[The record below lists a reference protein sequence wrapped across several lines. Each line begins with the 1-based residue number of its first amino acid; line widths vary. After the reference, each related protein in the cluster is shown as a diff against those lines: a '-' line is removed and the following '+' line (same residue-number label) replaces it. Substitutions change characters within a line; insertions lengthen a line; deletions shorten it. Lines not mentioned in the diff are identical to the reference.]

1 MNNIRTYITV
11 GALCSAMTIS
21 AQDHR
26 ISGTVSDEFGP
37 VIGCNVIEKDANNR
51 NVNATITDVNG
62 NFQLAIKNPKNKL
75 VVSYVGYKT
84 FSQVIGSQT
93 NFQVQLKD
101 ANELGTVTVTAKQRF
116 RGDGLSIPKDEVSV
130 ATQTMNMDIVDGLA
144 FTSADEALQGQI
156 AGLDIVANSGNLGAG
171 TTMRMRGVTTINGS
185 SEPLIVVN
193 GNIMDVPDAKDTDWS
208 TATEETY
215 SSLLSINVNDIESI
229 DIMKDAAATAIWGAR
244 GANGVISIKTKR
256 GKRGKIRIDYNFSLQ
271 GNWQPKGYNLLS
283 GDEYTMLMKE
293 ELYNPTQNPS
303 ATTNINELNYNK
315 SWAEYNNWND
325 NTDWVKAV
333 TQTGWN
339 QSHGL
344 TISGGGEKAV
354 FRISANYD
362 HQTGTIIKQVLNR
375 FSTRLNLEYYVSDKL
390 KFTTEF
396 PLTYTKNQKSYAN
409 ILGKAL
415 SMAPNMSIYR
425 EDGNGIDTN
434 EYYIMLPSA
443 EKDEYGS
450 SISGT
455 SSLQLKSVRD
465 IGNPVAIANLAWNNE
480 STYRITPDFRINY
493 YFLGNDD
500 HKTRLDY
507 EGQVYL
513 DIFSKSNP
521 TYCPGSLSTNGW
533 KDNSYNLYTMDD
545 YNSFQFQTRHQL
557 IFTPKFKNED
567 IAWMMLGRWELTSG
581 TSYGQNVSE
590 RKLPLGAQSPTLPAE
605 ISNMSTSNGEWRSM
619 AGVFSTH
626 LSYKGRYNADFT
638 VRADGTTRFGD
649 NNKWGYFPGMSVRW
663 NISDEPWMK
672 WSRKVLSMLAFRPS
686 WGVNG
691 RTPSS
696 EYLQYAKYAAGS
708 QYGNGNTL
716 LPSTRVDG
724 LQLSDLKWEKTT
736 SWNLGANLGLFDDM
750 IEADFNYYYKKT
762 NDLLNP
768 GVAISSQTGYTT
780 LAWKNIGSMENKGWE
795 FNITAKKFIKAG
807 KFSMDASFNV
817 AQNFNKITEMD
828 QTVLDGINE
837 DWSADSRGKYFKR
850 IQVGNALGSIFGL
863 RHKGVYQYSYDYL
876 ENLRRQG
883 YVMEGN
889 EKIMIRDNNDLVDYL
904 NNRFLPAGKTAP
916 IALNRDG
923 KVITGADGKPLRM
936 TYNSKDG
943 GETYKFDGG
952 DVIYE
957 DVNHDGTI
965 NSLDMVYL
973 GNSNPKFS
981 GGFGFTF
988 RYGNW
993 SLRTNFVY
1001 RTGFKVVNF
1010 ARMGVEKMYD
1020 TTNQSTAVNW
1030 RWRKNGDVT
1039 EIPRALYNYG
1049 YNWLGSDR
1057 YVEDASFLR
1066 FSYVSLSYDV
1076 PKKFLKSIGLNTLR
1090 FDLSGQNIFVWSKY
1104 SGTDPEHA
1112 NNGWNF
1118 ASDSSQ
1124 TPRSK
1129 SFTLRMRIGI

>member
-84 FSQVIGSQT
+84 YSKVIGSQT

-130 ATQTMNMDIVDGLA
+130 ATQTMNMEIVDGLA

-425 EDGNGIDTN
+425 EDGNGFDTN

-443 EKDEYGS
+443 DKDEYGS
-450 SISGT
+450 SVSGT

-626 LSYKGRYNADFT
+626 FSYKGRYNADFT

-708 QYGNGNTL
+708 QYGNGNTM

-750 IEADFNYYYKKT
+750 IEADFNYYYKNTK
-762 NDLLNP
+762 DLLNP
-768 GVAISSQTGYTT
+768 NVAISSQTGYTT

-837 DWSADSRGKYFKR
+837 DWSANSRGKYLKR

-883 YVMEGN
+883 YVMDGN

-916 IALNRDG
+916 IALNSEG
-923 KVITGADGKPLRM
+923 KVITGSDGKPLRM

-1030 RWRKNGDVT
+1030 RWRKNGDMT

-1076 PKKFLKSIGLNTLR
+1076 PKKFLKSLGLNTLR

>member
-93 NFQVQLKD
+93 NFQIQLKD

-396 PLTYTKNQKSYAN
+396 PLTYTKNQKNYAN

-736 SWNLGANLGLFDDM
+736 SWNMGANLGLFDDM

-762 NDLLNP
+762 KDLLNP

-1030 RWRKNGDVT
+1030 RWRKNGDMT

-1076 PKKFLKSIGLNTLR
+1076 PKKFLKSLGLNTLR

>member
-93 NFQVQLKD
+93 NFQIQLKD

-533 KDNSYNLYTMDD
+533 KDDSYNLYTMDD

-708 QYGNGNTL
+708 QYGNGNTM

-736 SWNLGANLGLFDDM
+736 SWNMGANLGLFDDM

-762 NDLLNP
+762 KDLLNP
-768 GVAISSQTGYTT
+768 NVAISSQTGYTT

-1076 PKKFLKSIGLNTLR
+1076 PKKFLKSVGLNTLR

>member
-130 ATQTMNMDIVDGLA
+130 ATQTMNMEIVDGLA

-762 NDLLNP
+762 KDLLNP

-904 NNRFLPAGKTAP
+904 NNRFLPSGKTAP

-923 KVITGADGKPLRM
+923 KVITGSDGKPLRM

-1030 RWRKNGDVT
+1030 RWRKNGDMT

-1076 PKKFLKSIGLNTLR
+1076 PKKFLKSVGLNTLR

>member
-762 NDLLNP
+762 KDLLNP

-883 YVMEGN
+883 YVMDGN
-889 EKIMIRDNNDLVDYL
+889 EKIMISNNNDLVDYI

-1076 PKKFLKSIGLNTLR
+1076 PKKFLKSVGLNTLR

>member
-130 ATQTMNMDIVDGLA
+130 ATQTMNMEIVDGLA

-450 SISGT
+450 SVSGT

-708 QYGNGNTL
+708 QYGNGNTM

-762 NDLLNP
+762 KDLLNP

-863 RHKGVYQYSYDYL
+863 HHKGVYQYSYDYL

-889 EKIMIRDNNDLVDYL
+889 EKIMIRNNNELVDYI
-904 NNRFLPAGKTAP
+904 NNRFLPSGKTAP

-1076 PKKFLKSIGLNTLR
+1076 PKKFLKSVGLNTLR
-1090 FDLSGQNIFVWSKY
+1090 FDFSGQNIFVWSKY

>member
-425 EDGNGIDTN
+425 EDGNGFDTN

-443 EKDEYGS
+443 DKDEYGS
-450 SISGT
+450 SVSGT

-626 LSYKGRYNADFT
+626 FSYKGRYNADFT

-708 QYGNGNTL
+708 QYGNGNTM

-762 NDLLNP
+762 KDLLNP
-768 GVAISSQTGYTT
+768 NVAISSQTGYTT

-837 DWSADSRGKYFKR
+837 DWSADSRGKYLKR

-883 YVMEGN
+883 YVMDGN

-916 IALNRDG
+916 IALNSEG
-923 KVITGADGKPLRM
+923 KVITGSDGKPLRM

-1030 RWRKNGDVT
+1030 RWRKNGDMT

-1076 PKKFLKSIGLNTLR
+1076 PKKFLKSLGLNTLR

>member
-130 ATQTMNMDIVDGLA
+130 ATQTMNMEIVDGLA

-425 EDGNGIDTN
+425 EDGNGFDTN

-736 SWNLGANLGLFDDM
+736 SWNMGANLGLFDDM

-762 NDLLNP
+762 KDLLNP

-807 KFSMDASFNV
+807 KFSMDASFNI

-904 NNRFLPAGKTAP
+904 NNRFLPSGKTAP

-1076 PKKFLKSIGLNTLR
+1076 PKKFLKSLGLNTLR

>member
-425 EDGNGIDTN
+425 ENGNGIDTN

-455 SSLQLKSVRD
+455 SSHQLKSVRD

-762 NDLLNP
+762 KDLLNP

-1030 RWRKNGDVT
+1030 RWRKNGDMT

-1076 PKKFLKSIGLNTLR
+1076 PKKFLKSVGLNTLR

>member
-130 ATQTMNMDIVDGLA
+130 ATQTMNMEIVDGLA

-581 TSYGQNVSE
+581 TSYGQNVNE

-1030 RWRKNGDVT
+1030 RWRKNGDMT

-1076 PKKFLKSIGLNTLR
+1076 PKKFLKSVGLNTLR

>member
-130 ATQTMNMDIVDGLA
+130 ATQTMNMEIVDGLA

-450 SISGT
+450 SVSGT

-762 NDLLNP
+762 KDLLNP

-889 EKIMIRDNNDLVDYL
+889 EKIMIRNNNDLVDYL

-1030 RWRKNGDVT
+1030 RWRKNGDMT

-1076 PKKFLKSIGLNTLR
+1076 PKKFLKSVGLNTLR

>member
-130 ATQTMNMDIVDGLA
+130 ATQTMNMEIVDGLA

-450 SISGT
+450 SVSGT

-736 SWNLGANLGLFDDM
+736 SWNMGANLGLFDDM

-762 NDLLNP
+762 KDLLNP

-807 KFSMDASFNV
+807 KFSMDASFNI

-883 YVMEGN
+883 YVMDGN

-1076 PKKFLKSIGLNTLR
+1076 PKKFLKSLGLNTLR

>member
-26 ISGTVSDEFGP
+26 ISGTVTDEFGP

-84 FSQVIGSQT
+84 YSKVIGSQT

-130 ATQTMNMDIVDGLA
+130 ATQTMNMEIVDGLA

-708 QYGNGNTL
+708 QYGNGNTM

-762 NDLLNP
+762 KDLLNP

-1030 RWRKNGDVT
+1030 RWRKNGDMT

-1076 PKKFLKSIGLNTLR
+1076 PKKFLKSVGLNTLR

>member
-84 FSQVIGSQT
+84 YSKVIGSQT

-130 ATQTMNMDIVDGLA
+130 ATQTMNMEIVDGLA

-425 EDGNGIDTN
+425 EDGNGFDTN

-443 EKDEYGS
+443 DKDEYGS
-450 SISGT
+450 SVSGT

-500 HKTRLDY
+500 HKQIMEKYRGLCEDGRVFPVPNY
-507 EGQVYL
+507 Q
-513 DIFSKSNP
+513 S
-521 TYCPGSLSTNGW
+521 C
-533 KDNSYNLYTMDD
+533 MD
-545 YNSFQFQTRHQL
+545 S
-557 IFTPKFKNED
+557 PV
-567 IAWMMLGRWELTSG
+567 SG
-581 TSYGQNVSE
+581 D
-590 RKLPLGAQSPTLPAE
+590 
-605 ISNMSTSNGEWRSM
+605 SM
-619 AGVFSTH
+619 
-626 LSYKGRYNADFT
+626 T
-638 VRADGTTRFGD
+638 VT
-649 NNKWGYFPGMSVRW
+649 
-663 NISDEPWMK
+663 
-672 WSRKVLSMLAFRPS
+672 
-686 WGVNG
+686 
-691 RTPSS
+691 
-696 EYLQYAKYAAGS
+696 
-708 QYGNGNTL
+708 
-716 LPSTRVDG
+716 
-724 LQLSDLKWEKTT
+724 
-736 SWNLGANLGLFDDM
+736 
-750 IEADFNYYYKKT
+750 
-762 NDLLNP
+762 
-768 GVAISSQTGYTT
+768 
-780 LAWKNIGSMENKGWE
+780 
-795 FNITAKKFIKAG
+795 
-807 KFSMDASFNV
+807 
-817 AQNFNKITEMD
+817 
-828 QTVLDGINE
+828 
-837 DWSADSRGKYFKR
+837 
-850 IQVGNALGSIFGL
+850 
-863 RHKGVYQYSYDYL
+863 
-876 ENLRRQG
+876 
-883 YVMEGN
+883 
-889 EKIMIRDNNDLVDYL
+889 
-904 NNRFLPAGKTAP
+904 
-916 IALNRDG
+916 
-923 KVITGADGKPLRM
+923 
-936 TYNSKDG
+936 
-943 GETYKFDGG
+943 
-952 DVIYE
+952 
-957 DVNHDGTI
+957 
-965 NSLDMVYL
+965 
-973 GNSNPKFS
+973 
-981 GGFGFTF
+981 
-988 RYGNW
+988 
-993 SLRTNFVY
+993 
-1001 RTGFKVVNF
+1001 
-1010 ARMGVEKMYD
+1010 
-1020 TTNQSTAVNW
+1020 
-1030 RWRKNGDVT
+1030 
-1039 EIPRALYNYG
+1039 
-1049 YNWLGSDR
+1049 
-1057 YVEDASFLR
+1057 
-1066 FSYVSLSYDV
+1066 
-1076 PKKFLKSIGLNTLR
+1076 
-1090 FDLSGQNIFVWSKY
+1090 
-1104 SGTDPEHA
+1104 
-1112 NNGWNF
+1112 
-1118 ASDSSQ
+1118 
-1124 TPRSK
+1124 
-1129 SFTLRMRIGI
+1129 

>member
-425 EDGNGIDTN
+425 EDGNGFDTN

-450 SISGT
+450 SVSGT

-708 QYGNGNTL
+708 QYGNGNTM

-762 NDLLNP
+762 KDLLNP

-883 YVMEGN
+883 YVMDGN
-889 EKIMIRDNNDLVDYL
+889 EKIMISNNNDLVDYI

-923 KVITGADGKPLRM
+923 KVITGSDGKPLRM

-1076 PKKFLKSIGLNTLR
+1076 PKKFLKSVGLNTLR
-1090 FDLSGQNIFVWSKY
+1090 FDFSGQNIFVWSKY

>member
-84 FSQVIGSQT
+84 FSHVIGSQT
-93 NFQVQLKD
+93 NFQIQLKD

-130 ATQTMNMDIVDGLA
+130 ATQTMNMEIVDGLA

-425 EDGNGIDTN
+425 EDGNGFDTN

-443 EKDEYGS
+443 DKDEYGS
-450 SISGT
+450 SVSGT

-567 IAWMMLGRWELTSG
+567 IAWMMLARWVLTCC
-581 TSYGQNVSE
+581 TSYGKNVS
-590 RKLPLGAQSPTLPAE
+590 
-605 ISNMSTSNGEWRSM
+605 
-619 AGVFSTH
+619 
-626 LSYKGRYNADFT
+626 
-638 VRADGTTRFGD
+638 
-649 NNKWGYFPGMSVRW
+649 
-663 NISDEPWMK
+663 
-672 WSRKVLSMLAFRPS
+672 
-686 WGVNG
+686 
-691 RTPSS
+691 
-696 EYLQYAKYAAGS
+696 
-708 QYGNGNTL
+708 
-716 LPSTRVDG
+716 
-724 LQLSDLKWEKTT
+724 
-736 SWNLGANLGLFDDM
+736 
-750 IEADFNYYYKKT
+750 
-762 NDLLNP
+762 
-768 GVAISSQTGYTT
+768 
-780 LAWKNIGSMENKGWE
+780 
-795 FNITAKKFIKAG
+795 
-807 KFSMDASFNV
+807 
-817 AQNFNKITEMD
+817 
-828 QTVLDGINE
+828 
-837 DWSADSRGKYFKR
+837 
-850 IQVGNALGSIFGL
+850 
-863 RHKGVYQYSYDYL
+863 
-876 ENLRRQG
+876 
-883 YVMEGN
+883 
-889 EKIMIRDNNDLVDYL
+889 
-904 NNRFLPAGKTAP
+904 
-916 IALNRDG
+916 
-923 KVITGADGKPLRM
+923 
-936 TYNSKDG
+936 
-943 GETYKFDGG
+943 
-952 DVIYE
+952 
-957 DVNHDGTI
+957 
-965 NSLDMVYL
+965 
-973 GNSNPKFS
+973 
-981 GGFGFTF
+981 
-988 RYGNW
+988 
-993 SLRTNFVY
+993 
-1001 RTGFKVVNF
+1001 
-1010 ARMGVEKMYD
+1010 
-1020 TTNQSTAVNW
+1020 
-1030 RWRKNGDVT
+1030 
-1039 EIPRALYNYG
+1039 
-1049 YNWLGSDR
+1049 
-1057 YVEDASFLR
+1057 
-1066 FSYVSLSYDV
+1066 
-1076 PKKFLKSIGLNTLR
+1076 
-1090 FDLSGQNIFVWSKY
+1090 
-1104 SGTDPEHA
+1104 
-1112 NNGWNF
+1112 
-1118 ASDSSQ
+1118 
-1124 TPRSK
+1124 
-1129 SFTLRMRIGI
+1129 

>member
-130 ATQTMNMDIVDGLA
+130 ATQTMNMEIVDGLA

-425 EDGNGIDTN
+425 EDGNGFDTN

-736 SWNLGANLGLFDDM
+736 SWNMGANLGLFDDM

-762 NDLLNP
+762 KDLLNP

-1076 PKKFLKSIGLNTLR
+1076 PKKFLKSVGLNTLR

>member
-84 FSQVIGSQT
+84 FSHVIGSQT
-93 NFQVQLKD
+93 NFQIQLKD

-130 ATQTMNMDIVDGLA
+130 ATQTMNMEIVDGLA

-293 ELYNPTQNPS
+293 ELYTPTQNPS

-443 EKDEYGS
+443 DKDEYGS
-450 SISGT
+450 SVSGT

-626 LSYKGRYNADFT
+626 FSYKGRYNADFT

-696 EYLQYAKYAAGS
+696 
-708 QYGNGNTL
+708 
-716 LPSTRVDG
+716 
-724 LQLSDLKWEKTT
+724 
-736 SWNLGANLGLFDDM
+736 
-750 IEADFNYYYKKT
+750 
-762 NDLLNP
+762 
-768 GVAISSQTGYTT
+768 
-780 LAWKNIGSMENKGWE
+780 
-795 FNITAKKFIKAG
+795 
-807 KFSMDASFNV
+807 
-817 AQNFNKITEMD
+817 
-828 QTVLDGINE
+828 
-837 DWSADSRGKYFKR
+837 
-850 IQVGNALGSIFGL
+850 
-863 RHKGVYQYSYDYL
+863 
-876 ENLRRQG
+876 
-883 YVMEGN
+883 
-889 EKIMIRDNNDLVDYL
+889 
-904 NNRFLPAGKTAP
+904 
-916 IALNRDG
+916 
-923 KVITGADGKPLRM
+923 
-936 TYNSKDG
+936 
-943 GETYKFDGG
+943 
-952 DVIYE
+952 
-957 DVNHDGTI
+957 
-965 NSLDMVYL
+965 
-973 GNSNPKFS
+973 
-981 GGFGFTF
+981 
-988 RYGNW
+988 
-993 SLRTNFVY
+993 
-1001 RTGFKVVNF
+1001 
-1010 ARMGVEKMYD
+1010 
-1020 TTNQSTAVNW
+1020 
-1030 RWRKNGDVT
+1030 
-1039 EIPRALYNYG
+1039 
-1049 YNWLGSDR
+1049 
-1057 YVEDASFLR
+1057 
-1066 FSYVSLSYDV
+1066 
-1076 PKKFLKSIGLNTLR
+1076 
-1090 FDLSGQNIFVWSKY
+1090 
-1104 SGTDPEHA
+1104 
-1112 NNGWNF
+1112 
-1118 ASDSSQ
+1118 
-1124 TPRSK
+1124 
-1129 SFTLRMRIGI
+1129 

>member
-93 NFQVQLKD
+93 NFQIQLKD

-130 ATQTMNMDIVDGLA
+130 ATQTMNMEIVDGLA

-425 EDGNGIDTN
+425 ENGNGFDTN

-649 NNKWGYFPGMSVRW
+649 NNKWGYFPGISVRW

-708 QYGNGNTL
+708 QYGNGNTM

-762 NDLLNP
+762 KDLLNP

-883 YVMEGN
+883 YVMDGN
-889 EKIMIRDNNDLVDYL
+889 EKIMISNNNDLVDYI
-904 NNRFLPAGKTAP
+904 NNRFLPSGKTAP

-923 KVITGADGKPLRM
+923 KVITGSDGKPLRM

-1030 RWRKNGDVT
+1030 RWRKNGDMT

-1076 PKKFLKSIGLNTLR
+1076 PKKFLKSLGLNTLR

>member
-93 NFQVQLKD
+93 NFKVQLKD

-130 ATQTMNMDIVDGLA
+130 ATQTMNMEIVDGLA

-557 IFTPKFKNED
+557 IH
-567 IAWMMLGRWELTSG
+567 
-581 TSYGQNVSE
+581 SE
-590 RKLPLGAQSPTLPAE
+590 VQE
-605 ISNMSTSNGEWRSM
+605 
-619 AGVFSTH
+619 
-626 LSYKGRYNADFT
+626 
-638 VRADGTTRFGD
+638 
-649 NNKWGYFPGMSVRW
+649 
-663 NISDEPWMK
+663 
-672 WSRKVLSMLAFRPS
+672 
-686 WGVNG
+686 
-691 RTPSS
+691 
-696 EYLQYAKYAAGS
+696 
-708 QYGNGNTL
+708 
-716 LPSTRVDG
+716 
-724 LQLSDLKWEKTT
+724 
-736 SWNLGANLGLFDDM
+736 
-750 IEADFNYYYKKT
+750 
-762 NDLLNP
+762 
-768 GVAISSQTGYTT
+768 
-780 LAWKNIGSMENKGWE
+780 
-795 FNITAKKFIKAG
+795 
-807 KFSMDASFNV
+807 
-817 AQNFNKITEMD
+817 
-828 QTVLDGINE
+828 
-837 DWSADSRGKYFKR
+837 
-850 IQVGNALGSIFGL
+850 
-863 RHKGVYQYSYDYL
+863 
-876 ENLRRQG
+876 
-883 YVMEGN
+883 
-889 EKIMIRDNNDLVDYL
+889 
-904 NNRFLPAGKTAP
+904 
-916 IALNRDG
+916 
-923 KVITGADGKPLRM
+923 
-936 TYNSKDG
+936 
-943 GETYKFDGG
+943 
-952 DVIYE
+952 
-957 DVNHDGTI
+957 
-965 NSLDMVYL
+965 
-973 GNSNPKFS
+973 
-981 GGFGFTF
+981 
-988 RYGNW
+988 
-993 SLRTNFVY
+993 
-1001 RTGFKVVNF
+1001 
-1010 ARMGVEKMYD
+1010 
-1020 TTNQSTAVNW
+1020 
-1030 RWRKNGDVT
+1030 
-1039 EIPRALYNYG
+1039 
-1049 YNWLGSDR
+1049 
-1057 YVEDASFLR
+1057 
-1066 FSYVSLSYDV
+1066 
-1076 PKKFLKSIGLNTLR
+1076 
-1090 FDLSGQNIFVWSKY
+1090 
-1104 SGTDPEHA
+1104 
-1112 NNGWNF
+1112 
-1118 ASDSSQ
+1118 
-1124 TPRSK
+1124 
-1129 SFTLRMRIGI
+1129 

>member
-11 GALCSAMTIS
+11 GALCSVMTIS

-130 ATQTMNMDIVDGLA
+130 ATQTMNMEIVDGLA

-708 QYGNGNTL
+708 QYGNGNTM

-762 NDLLNP
+762 KDLLNP

-1030 RWRKNGDVT
+1030 RWRKNGDMT

-1076 PKKFLKSIGLNTLR
+1076 PKKFLKSVGLNTLR

>member
-229 DIMKDAAATAIWGAR
+229 DVMKDAAATAIWGAR

-708 QYGNGNTL
+708 QYGNGNTM

-762 NDLLNP
+762 KDLLNP

-1030 RWRKNGDVT
+1030 RWRKNGDIT

-1076 PKKFLKSIGLNTLR
+1076 PKKFLKSVGLNTLR

>member
-762 NDLLNP
+762 KNLLNP

-1030 RWRKNGDVT
+1030 RWRKNGDMT

-1076 PKKFLKSIGLNTLR
+1076 PKKFLKSVGLNTLR

>member
-130 ATQTMNMDIVDGLA
+130 ATQTMNMEIVDGLA

-762 NDLLNP
+762 KDLLNP

-916 IALNRDG
+916 IALNKDG

-943 GETYKFDGG
+943 SETYKFDGG

-1030 RWRKNGDVT
+1030 RWRKNGDMT

-1076 PKKFLKSIGLNTLR
+1076 PKKFLKSVGLNTLR

>member
-626 LSYKGRYNADFT
+626 FSYKGRYNADFT

-762 NDLLNP
+762 KDLLNP

-889 EKIMIRDNNDLVDYL
+889 EKIMIRNNNDLVDYL

-1076 PKKFLKSIGLNTLR
+1076 PKKFLKSVGLNTLR

>member
-26 ISGTVSDEFGP
+26 ISGTVTDEFGP

-84 FSQVIGSQT
+84 YSKVIGSQT

-130 ATQTMNMDIVDGLA
+130 ATQTMNMEIVDGLA

-1076 PKKFLKSIGLNTLR
+1076 PKKFLKSVGLNTLR

>member
-1 MNNIRTYITV
+1 
-11 GALCSAMTIS
+11 MTIS

-130 ATQTMNMDIVDGLA
+130 ATQTMNMEIVDGLA

-762 NDLLNP
+762 KDLLNP

-1030 RWRKNGDVT
+1030 RWRKNGDMT

-1076 PKKFLKSIGLNTLR
+1076 PKKFLKSVGLNTLR

>member
-409 ILGKAL
+409 ILDKAL

-762 NDLLNP
+762 KDLLNP

-1076 PKKFLKSIGLNTLR
+1076 PKKFLKSVGLNTLR

>member
-425 EDGNGIDTN
+425 EDSNGIDTN

-762 NDLLNP
+762 KDLLNP

-1030 RWRKNGDVT
+1030 RWRKNGDMT

-1076 PKKFLKSIGLNTLR
+1076 PKKFLKSLGLNTLR

>member
-736 SWNLGANLGLFDDM
+736 SWNMGANLGLFDDM

-762 NDLLNP
+762 KDLLNP

-1030 RWRKNGDVT
+1030 RWRKNGDMT

-1076 PKKFLKSIGLNTLR
+1076 PKKFLKSVGLNTLR

>member
-93 NFQVQLKD
+93 NFQIQLKD

-130 ATQTMNMDIVDGLA
+130 ATQTMNMEIVDGLA

-762 NDLLNP
+762 KDLLNP

-1030 RWRKNGDVT
+1030 RWRKNGDMT

-1076 PKKFLKSIGLNTLR
+1076 PKKFLKSVGLNTLR